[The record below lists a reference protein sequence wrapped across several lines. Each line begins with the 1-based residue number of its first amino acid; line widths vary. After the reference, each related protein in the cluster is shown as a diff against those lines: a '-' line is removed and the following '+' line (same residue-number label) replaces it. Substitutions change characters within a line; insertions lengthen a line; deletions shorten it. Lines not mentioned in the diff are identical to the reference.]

1 MKVTLITT
9 VLNASDRVGAF
20 LESVAWQTR
29 SPDEVVVVDGGSTDG
44 GLEILRGSA
53 EVSLVEQPGANIARG
68 RNLAIASAT
77 HDVIA
82 VSDADCVL
90 ERDWLE
96 RLLEPLEAGADVAM
110 GFYRPLADSFLQR
123 AMACVNLPDADELD
137 EATFMPSGRSVAFT
151 KEAIE
156 RVGGYP
162 EWLDIGE
169 DMFVDHRFREL
180 GLDMRLVPHAVVNW
194 PLRESLAET
203 WRQYFRYAR
212 GDAEAGMFPERHAL
226 RFGVYSAGLY
236 AWSTSGLL
244 RKAATLAG
252 AGAYAFTP
260 LRRARDRFD
269 DPAERARAMLAV
281 PGLMAFIDSAK
292 MAGWLAGARR
302 RGARTERPSGTV
314 VGRHA

>member
-1 MKVTLITT
+1 
-9 VLNASDRVGAF
+9 
-20 LESVAWQTR
+20 
-29 SPDEVVVVDGGSTDG
+29 
-44 GLEILRGSA
+44 
-53 EVSLVEQPGANIARG
+53 
-68 RNLAIASAT
+68 
-77 HDVIA
+77 
-82 VSDADCVL
+82 
-90 ERDWLE
+90 
-96 RLLEPLEAGADVAM
+96 
-110 GFYRPLADSFLQR
+110 
-123 AMACVNLPDADELD
+123 
-137 EATFMPSGRSVAFT
+137 
-151 KEAIE
+151 
-156 RVGGYP
+156 
-162 EWLDIGE
+162 
-169 DMFVDHRFREL
+169 MFVDHRFREL
-180 GLDMRLVPHAVVNW
+180 GLDMRLVPRAVVNW
-194 PLRESLAET
+194 PLRASLAET

-236 AWSTSGLL
+236 AWSTRGLL

-302 RGARTERPSGTV
+302 RAERPERPSGTV